1 MSEDRPGSFPEGE
14 GPGPNGHGRPPRELD
29 RLPPPAFPPDAR
41 GAGRRVPRPTELRAA
56 EPEEEGEAG
65 VPDDAFISPDEP
77 IVRESRI
84 AHDAFI
90 SPDEPIPPRRI
101 ERDDEV
107 LVTGIGDDPH
117 LAADPAAARYE
128 DPHVADLA
136 QRVLRLAEALRER
149 GEAGLRTTPDMSR
162 FESTLRAYCVGYLAA
177 LREPASEGNGFPR

>member
-1 MSEDRPGSFPEGE
+1 MSQDRPGSFPEEPSPKPGQ
-14 GPGPNGHGRPPRELD
+14 PGPNGHGRPPRELD

-41 GAGRRVPRPTELRAA
+41 AAARRVPRPTELQAS
-56 EPEEEGEAG
+56 EPEAEDEAG

-117 LAADPAAARYE
+117 FADPAVARYE

-149 GEAGLRTTPDMSR
+149 GEAGLRTTPEMSR

-177 LREPASEGNGFPR
+177 RREPGSE